1 MTQKEKA
8 IQCMEELDIYKPY
21 IKAFRDKGTVTLFER
36 FGGYYITEDQE
47 PELLNKIKEFEAETG
62 SLVYAVTH
70 EMFEFGECYSFLCIS
85 KYEEDWD
92 FSVEGNAFTGYYVWC
107 YVWNKSAEYCSEY
120 GTIGVRSLGGGIA
133 RIA

>member
-8 IQCMEELDIYKPY
+8 IECMKTLDIYKPY
-21 IKAFRDKGTVTLFER
+21 IKAFVDKDTVTLFER

-47 PELLNKIKEFEAETG
+47 PELLNKIKEFESETG

-70 EMFEFGECYSFLCIS
+70 EIFEFGECYSLLCVS
-85 KYEEDWD
+85 SYKEDWD
-92 FSVEGNAFTGYYVWC
+92 FTVEKGSYGTYAWS
-107 YVWNKSAEYCSEY
+107 YVWNKDDDLCSEY
-120 GTIGVRSLGGGIA
+120 GTIGIRSFGGGIA

>member
-8 IQCMEELDIYKPY
+8 IECMNALDIYKPY
-21 IKAFRDKGTVTLFER
+21 IKAFEKDGTVTLFER
-36 FGGYYITEDQE
+36 FGGYYITDDQE
-47 PELLNKIKEFEAETG
+47 PELLNKIKEFEKETG

-92 FSVEGNAFTGYYVWC
+92 MTIETSPYGAHVWS
-107 YVWNKSAEYCSEY
+107 YVWNKGAEWCSEY
-120 GTIGVRSLGGGIA
+120 GTIVVKSFGGGIA
-133 RIA
+133 RTA

>member
-8 IQCMEELDIYKPY
+8 IECLKTLDIYKPY
-21 IKAFRDKGTVTLFER
+21 IKAFEKNGTVTLFER

-70 EMFEFGECYSFLCIS
+70 EMFEFGECYSFLCVS
-85 KYEEDWD
+85 KYKEDWD
-92 FSVEGNAFTGYYVWC
+92 LTLEVGAYDSYVWS
-107 YVWNKSAEYCSEY
+107 YVWNKTVDWCSEY
-120 GTIGVRSLGGGIA
+120 GTIGVKSFGGGIA
-133 RIA
+133 RTA